1 MILQLVTIGFGP
13 CCCVLIS
20 KSLQRVNERD
30 TNLTLDCAQKVD
42 ETLRDRQVSCSII
55 TITITAVTLSC
66 QQC

>member
-1 MILQLVTIGFGP
+1 MILQLVTIGFRP

-20 KSLQRVNERD
+20 KNLQRVNERD